1 MIREANFNDID
12 SIDNLGKL
20 INDNFNNVFN
30 VYDILENNISRI
42 YVYEKNNKVIAFLH
56 IEVLYE
62 NADIINIVVNPEYRN
77 QYIASLLLSYMINNL
92 NNNIETITLEVSA
105 DNTAAL
111 NLYKKFNFEI
121 INERKNYYKN
131 KSAYIMRKKMK
142 DEN

>member
-12 SIDNLGKL
+12 SIDNLGEL
-20 INDNFNNVFN
+20 INDNFNNIFN
-30 VYDILENNISRI
+30 IKDILENNISRI
-42 YVYEKNNKVIAFLH
+42 YVYEKNNKIIAFLH

-62 NADIINIVVNPEYRN
+62 NIDIINIVVDPEYRN
-77 QYIASLLLSYMINNL
+77 QHIASLLLDYMINNL
-92 NNNIETITLEVSA
+92 NNNIETITLEVST
-105 DNTAAL
+105 DNIAAL

>member
-105 DNTAAL
+105 DNIAAL

-131 KSAYIMRKKMK
+131 KNAYIMRKKMK

>member
-131 KSAYIMRKKMK
+131 KNAYIMRKKMK

>member
-105 DNTAAL
+105 DNIAAL

>member
-1 MIREANFNDID
+1 MIRKANFNDID

-131 KSAYIMRKKMK
+131 KNAYIMRKKMK
-142 DEN
+142 NEN

>member
-42 YVYEKNNKVIAFLH
+42 YVHEKNNKIIALLH

-62 NADIINIVVNPEYRN
+62 NIDIINIVVDPEYRN
-77 QYIASLLLSYMINNL
+77 QHIASLLLDYMINNL
-92 NNNIETITLEVSA
+92 NNNIETITLEVST
-105 DNTAAL
+105 DNIAAL

>member
-131 KSAYIMRKKMK
+131 KNAYIMRKKMK
-142 DEN
+142 NEN